1 MNQAAQYGVQLR
13 AVTETDLPIFFDFQ
27 LDEEANWMAAFTSE
41 DPSNLDKF
49 MAHWEKVLGNPAN
62 TNRTILFNGQ
72 VAGNIAQFEMFDE
85 PEIGYWIDKTYWGKG
100 IATQALTLF
109 LEEIELRPLYARVA
123 KDNQGSIRV
132 LEKCGFIRHGEDKGF
147 SNARGVEVEEYIL
160 MLR

>member
-1 MNQAAQYGVQLR
+1 
-13 AVTETDLPIFFDFQ
+13 
-27 LDEEANWMAAFTSE
+27 
-41 DPSNLDKF
+41 
-49 MAHWEKVLGNPAN
+49 
-62 TNRTILFNGQ
+62 
-72 VAGNIAQFEMFDE
+72 MFDE

-100 IATQALTLF
+100 VATRALALF

-147 SNARGVEVEEYIL
+147 ANARGAEVEEYIL